1 MAPLS
6 FRPPPPS
13 IIIITVIDSVIA
25 IMNIF
30 ITIIII
36 ISVVNNHFKLS
47 LILPPAETL
56 CSVIKTPDKSFRER
70 EKKKGDYVEWGGG
83 KM

>member
-1 MAPLS
+1 MASLS

-36 ISVVNNHFKLS
+36 IVVNTHFKLS